1 MPEKRRITRSD
12 IKTFDKAATSLIL
25 EMGEAGWTGHLTS
38 DGMHVRMYSP
48 DGAIHMT
55 LSRTTYRKESMANG
69 RLEFERWRDAQPKQE
84 KPVQTEKW
92 PCPRPDCNKT
102 FVSLEKLS
110 VHTNV
115 DHEGLLKCPD
125 CDYYHRKQSALNLHR
140 ANSHGYVSPTKHLRD
155 ARKLT
160 PVQQALVDF
169 DEARAAAFSVQ
180 VMDKDEILAIETPA
194 PMPAEALQLKPVPAQ
209 PAPKPVKIP
218 RMDKSAIAT
227 HWMISADGEE
237 RMRVRLTDQRIYT
250 HNTGKGTFTHS
261 VGFHRVWKRNGWT
274 FEEIKPDIKEFI
286 RSLEKGTIFVVFFP
300 EAKAEF
306 WAKTAREDV
315 KCFGTDDLYEEITI
329 DMVDWSQVKSI
340 HLLSEK
346 VW

>member
-48 DGAIHMT
+48 DGALQYT
-55 LSRTTYRKESMANG
+55 VSRTTYRKESMANG
-69 RLEFERWRDAQPKQE
+69 RLDFERWRDAQPKQE
-84 KPVQTEKW
+84 KPVETERW

-169 DEARAAAFSVQ
+169 DENRAAAFSVQ
-180 VMDKDEILAIETPA
+180 VMDKAEILAIETPA
-194 PMPAEALQLKPVPAQ
+194 PMTAEALKLKPVPAA
-209 PAPKPVKIP
+209 PPTPKPAALEQ
-218 RMDKSAIAT
+218 DKSSIAT
-227 HWMISADGEE
+227 HWAIKDDE
-237 RMRVRLTDQRIYT
+237 RMRVRLSPQRVYIKS
-250 HNTGKGTFTHS
+250 GLKGYNNS
-261 VGFHRVWKRNGWT
+261 AGAISNWKQDGWT
-274 FEEIKPDIKEFI
+274 FEEIKPDVKEFI
-286 RSLEKGTIFVVFFP
+286 RSLRKGTIFVVFFP
-300 EAKAEF
+300 EAKAEV

-315 KCFGTDDLYEEITI
+315 KCLGTDDVYEELSIT
-329 DMVDWSQVKSI
+329 MVDWSSVKSI

>member
-1 MPEKRRITRSD
+1 
-12 IKTFDKAATSLIL
+12 
-25 EMGEAGWTGHLTS
+25 
-38 DGMHVRMYSP
+38 
-48 DGAIHMT
+48 
-55 LSRTTYRKESMANG
+55 
-69 RLEFERWRDAQPKQE
+69 
-84 KPVQTEKW
+84 
-92 PCPRPDCNKT
+92 
-102 FVSLEKLS
+102 
-110 VHTNV
+110 
-115 DHEGLLKCPD
+115 
-125 CDYYHRKQSALNLHR
+125 
-140 ANSHGYVSPTKHLRD
+140 
-155 ARKLT
+155 
-160 PVQQALVDF
+160 
-169 DEARAAAFSVQ
+169 
-180 VMDKDEILAIETPA
+180 MDKDEILAIETPA

-250 HNTGKGTFTHS
+250 HNTGTGTFTHS